1 MENVNMN
8 SAMKNTA
15 FEQKWVTTDLIESL
29 KDAMALRIPDAML
42 AEVSVVANKQV
53 RKALGALIA
62 AKAYLW
68 MVSYPE
74 HYGNII
80 RSKQGCVKVT
90 NLELQ
95 AAGFS
100 IDLYVDGSH
109 LRVNVMD
116 SNHNK
121 LFDGECDLNESL

>member
-1 MENVNMN
+1 MENINMTT
-8 SAMKNTA
+8 AMKNTA

-29 KDAMALRIPDAML
+29 KDAMAIRIPDTML
-42 AEVSVVANKQV
+42 ADVGVVANKQV
-53 RKALGALIA
+53 RKALAGLIA

-80 RSKQGCVKVT
+80 RSKEGCVKST
-90 NLELQ
+90 HPDLQ
-95 AAGFS
+95 AAGFN
-100 IDLYVDGSH
+100 IDLYVNGSH

-116 SNHNK
+116 GDHK
-121 LFDGECDLNESL
+121 PLFEGECDLNESL